1 MKKLMNEI
9 LKNLPVISHDN
20 NVFIL
25 KGIVNPKTIVQ
36 LVEEEPFFGYGIKEF
51 LDGRF
56 QYSYQ
61 GLKLEIKH
69 ADKKTII
76 SFK

>member
-9 LKNLPVISHDN
+9 LKTFPVISHDN

-25 KGIVNPKTIVQ
+25 KGKIKPETIVQ
-36 LVEEEPFFGYGIKEF
+36 LIEEKPFFGYGIKEF

-61 GLKLEIKH
+61 GLKLEVEH
-69 ADKKTII
+69 VDKKTIV
-76 SFK
+76 SFR